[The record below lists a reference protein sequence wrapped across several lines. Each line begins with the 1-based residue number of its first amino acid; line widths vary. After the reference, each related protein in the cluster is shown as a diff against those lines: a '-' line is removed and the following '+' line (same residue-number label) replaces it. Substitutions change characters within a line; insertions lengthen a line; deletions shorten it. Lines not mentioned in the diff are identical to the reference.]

1 MLRNLKT
8 LCFLLPALLFIA
20 CDPCIHQSCADP
32 FAFNIVDK
40 STGKDLIFGT
50 SPVYNPDSIYFLNNP
65 SGHAN
70 GGTLG
75 IRSNYLSWELIE
87 PIDTL
92 FLRLTSTDTDTLFL
106 SYKYIE
112 GDCCNSPKGFGQLR
126 SIKYNKNIAIK
137 KNKDDIYVLKK

>member
-20 CDPCIHQSCADP
+20 CDRCITGNSCADP
-32 FAFNIVDK
+32 FAFKIVDK

-50 SPVYNPDSIYFLNNP
+50 SPVYNPDSIHILNNL
-65 SGHAN
+65 SGYGN
-70 GGTLG
+70 GNFLG
-75 IRSNYLSWELIE
+75 VRSNYLEWDLIH

-106 SYKYIE
+106 TYNYINRH
-112 GDCCNSPKGFGQLR
+112 CCNSPKGFGQLR
-126 SIKYNKNIAIK
+126 SIKYNKDVVIQ
-137 KNKDDIYVLKK
+137 KDDIYVFKK